1 MFDLIKKTMLT
12 GVGLAS
18 MTKDKLEAIAK
29 EIAEKEKLSEKEGR
43 DLVNDLLKKSE
54 EAKKKLENHVD
65 ALVRDIMK
73 KMNLATKDELS
84 ALRQE
89 VEKLEEALKEKGT
102 SS

>member
-43 DLVNDLLKKSE
+43 ELVNDLLKKSE
-54 EAKKKLENHVD
+54 EAKKKLENHIE
-65 ALVRDIMK
+65 ALVRDIIK
-73 KMNLATKDELS
+73 KMNLATRDELS

-89 VEKLEEALKEKGT
+89 VEKLEEALKEKGA
-102 SS
+102 SN

>member
-18 MTKDKLEAIAK
+18 MTKDKVEAIAK

-43 DLVNDLLKKSE
+43 DLVNDLLKKAE
-54 EAKKKLENHVD
+54 ETKNAMEKHIEKLVKD
-65 ALVRDIMK
+65 VMK
-73 KMNLATKDELS
+73 KMNLATRDELS

>member
-43 DLVNDLLKKSE
+43 DLVNDLLKKAE
-54 EAKKKLENHVD
+54 ETKNAMEKHIEKLVKD
-65 ALVRDIMK
+65 VMK
-73 KMNLATKDELS
+73 KMNLATRDELS

>member
-43 DLVNDLLKKSE
+43 DLVDDLLKKAE
-54 EAKKKLENHVD
+54 ETKNAMERHIEKLVKD
-65 ALVRDIMK
+65 VMK
-73 KMNLATKDELS
+73 KMNLATRDELS